1 MTIFIGLPL
10 GRLRV
15 LGERMRVCLAMFS
28 VGILA
33 FIFMDV
39 AEHGQQILSTTVDH
53 FRHHTASFGHL
64 LGLFALL
71 ALGFT
76 LGTSGISAIERRL
89 RPHRTAPAPI
99 AGGEAAAILSVE

>member
-1 MTIFIGLPL
+1 MGFAETVALGAIAGSSIFIGLPI

-15 LGERMRVCLAMFS
+15 PGDPMRVALAMFS

-39 AEHGQQILSTTVDH
+39 SKHGESILENTLTRYQD
-53 FRHHTASFGHL
+53 HTASFGHL

-71 ALGFT
+71 ALGFM
-76 LGTSGISAIERRL
+76 LGHAGISAIE
-89 RPHRTAPAPI
+89 
-99 AGGEAAAILSVE
+99 